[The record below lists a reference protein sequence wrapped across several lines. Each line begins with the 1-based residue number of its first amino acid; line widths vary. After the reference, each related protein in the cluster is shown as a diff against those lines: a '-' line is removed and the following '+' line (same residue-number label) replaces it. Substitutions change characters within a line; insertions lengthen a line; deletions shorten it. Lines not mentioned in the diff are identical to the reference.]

1 MERYK
6 IINVKRDG
14 AIASY
19 KLLTLQGRNRE
30 ADMIRTVSVS
40 RGVEFA
46 VGENFNIIKTKRIPG
61 LDSCRQDVAY
71 AYRTNGKYFVD
82 FQIEPI
88 IPYGIQEFC
97 GQMDNKDRRELNAAL
112 RRALISRGT
121 VPSRLLENNLK
132 KMLVPN
138 ICSFLGR

>member
-6 IINVKRDG
+6 IINVKQYG
-14 AIASY
+14 TISPY
-19 KLLTLQGRNRE
+19 KTLTLQGRNRD
-30 ADMIRTVSVS
+30 ADMIRTVYIR
-40 RGVEFA
+40 RGVDFA
-46 VGENFNIIKTKRIPG
+46 IGENFNIVKTKKIPG

-97 GQMDNKDRRELNAAL
+97 GQIDNKDRRELNMAL

-121 VPSRLLENNLK
+121 IPSRLLENNLK